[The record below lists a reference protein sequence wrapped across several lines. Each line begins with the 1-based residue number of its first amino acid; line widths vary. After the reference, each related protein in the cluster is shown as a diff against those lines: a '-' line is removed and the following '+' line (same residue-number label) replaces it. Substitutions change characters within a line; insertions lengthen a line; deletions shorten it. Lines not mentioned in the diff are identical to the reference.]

1 MEYVKVKNPDV
12 IIGLMTDQETIKSLQ
27 NDLMTARDEISIHK
41 ASLAIAQEK
50 NHKYD
55 DMVGHYKKLVI
66 DVINQANE
74 GLEIDYSE
82 AIDLDELEEKIN
94 RRFDINEHQNDID
107 SMIKDYMTYDPDFNK
122 IVSKKVNEAL
132 QNCRIVVGGE

>member
-1 MEYVKVKNPDV
+1 VKNPDV

>member
-1 MEYVKVKNPDV
+1 MKNPDV